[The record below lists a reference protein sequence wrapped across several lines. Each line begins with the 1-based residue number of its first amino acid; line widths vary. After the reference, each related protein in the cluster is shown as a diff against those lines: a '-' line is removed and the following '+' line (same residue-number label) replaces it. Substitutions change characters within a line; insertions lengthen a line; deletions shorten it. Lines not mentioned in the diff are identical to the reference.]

1 MKWKSLS
8 VLLFAIIFPLGMRH
22 RLAVYMA
29 EETFVVLSVIAI
41 GTIAMLFILILFAL
55 LCEGLRFGFRW
66 LVDKSHGLGDF
77 ARRPLTHAKQLRSQS
92 LGHELS
98 KRGVA
103 GSRIHAPENTAA
115 MFRWL
120 R

>member
-8 VLLFAIIFPLGMRH
+8 VLLFTIIPLLGIRY

-29 EETFVVLSVIAI
+29 EETLVILSLIAV
-41 GTIAMLFILILFAL
+41 GTITVLFVQILVILL
-55 LCEGLRFGFRW
+55 LEGVRLGSRW
-66 LVDKSHGLGDF
+66 LGDTLQGSGEF
-77 ARRPLTHAKQLRSQS
+77 AQRPLTRAKPLRSQS
-92 LGHELS
+92 LEHDLS
-98 KRGVA
+98 NHDVA
-103 GSRIHAPENTAA
+103 GSRIHAPENMPS